1 MSLSTAVNTNVKYSH
16 KYLNFLYVQI
26 VEFHSNLCLLCHHTV
41 FKKNYDATLAA
52 DEFHCSVYFE
62 TPVEIENQFK
72 KSMVQSVKC
81 TVLSVWT

>member
-1 MSLSTAVNTNVKYSH
+1 
-16 KYLNFLYVQI
+16 
-26 VEFHSNLCLLCHHTV
+26 V

-81 TVLSVWT
+81 TVLSV